1 MSENISDKE
10 KKTNNKVI
18 DFLNKKGFY
27 IVLFLCICVVGVTA
41 ALITRS
47 NMEYY
52 SYKESEDNYEDI
64 IESEEEESADED
76 VPVIAEFDDEETN
89 DKDESSDITE
99 HDKDITKDI
108 VIVES
113 KPDVQASALLNEAKA
128 QEGSGSPKN
137 EENAKEE
144 FLPIYPVEGELILEF
159 AKDKLIY
166 LNTLERWGTH
176 NGIDINADLGTPVKA
191 AADGTIEKIYE
202 DKGYGITI
210 VINHNNGY
218 KTVYSNLSIDNMV
231 KENQTVKQGE
241 IISGVGD
248 TAIFET
254 EELPH
259 LHFEI
264 IKDDKHVNPRKY
276 LPN

>member
-1 MSENISDKE
+1 MSKNISDEE
-10 KKTNNKVI
+10 KKTSSKVI

-41 ALITRS
+41 VLITRS

-52 SYKESEDNYEDI
+52 SYEESEDNYKDNITSED
-64 IESEEEESADED
+64 EESADED
-76 VPVIAEFDDEETN
+76 VPVIAEFNDEETN
-89 DKDESSDITE
+89 DEGETSDMAE
-99 HDKDITKDI
+99 QDKDITKDI

-113 KPDVQASALLNEAKA
+113 KPDVQASALLNEAKT
-128 QEGSGSPKN
+128 QEKSESSKS
-137 EENAKEE
+137 EENEKEE

-176 NGIDINADLGTPVKA
+176 KGIDINADLGTPVKA
-191 AADGTIEKIYE
+191 SADGTIEKIYE
-202 DKGYGITI
+202 DEGYGITI

-218 KTVYSNLSIDNMV
+218 KTVYSNLSIDNMI
-231 KENQTVKQGE
+231 KENQIVKQGE

-248 TAIFET
+248 TAIFEAGG
-254 EELPH
+254 LPH

-264 IKDDKHVNPRKY
+264 IKDNEHVNPQKY